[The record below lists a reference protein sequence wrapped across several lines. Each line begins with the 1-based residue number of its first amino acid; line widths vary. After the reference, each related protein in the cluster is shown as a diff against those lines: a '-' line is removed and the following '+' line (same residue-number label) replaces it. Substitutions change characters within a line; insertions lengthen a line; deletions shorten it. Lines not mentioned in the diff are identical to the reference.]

1 VVEKI
6 IAARQEV
13 EVRLTAPVGP
23 PLRPVVA
30 EVRRQLDELV
40 YPGFVLDTGAGQLPQ
55 LPRYLTAMARRL
67 DDAAADLARDRDR
80 QAQVEVALRDLDE
93 LRAKLADRVD
103 PEQLAGLRWMIEEFR
118 VSLFA
123 QQLGTAH
130 PVSVRRIQHA
140 MDDVEDAVAGRTQSS
155 ASAASG
161 SPAK

>member
-1 VVEKI
+1 MRS
-6 IAARQEV
+6 AQEV
-13 EVRLTAPVGP
+13 EVRLAAPAGP

-55 LPRYLTAMARRL
+55 LPRYLRAMAQRL
-67 DDAAADLARDRDR
+67 DDAAANLPRDRDR
-80 QAQVEVALRDLDE
+80 QAQVEVVLRDLDE
-93 LRAKLADRVD
+93 LRTKLADRVD

-123 QQLGTAH
+123 QKLGTAH
-130 PVSVRRIQHA
+130 PVSVRRIQQA
-140 MDDVEDAVAGRTQSS
+140 MDDVEDAVAGGSQSS

>member
-1 VVEKI
+1 
-6 IAARQEV
+6 
-13 EVRLTAPVGP
+13 
-23 PLRPVVA
+23 
-30 EVRRQLDELV
+30 
-40 YPGFVLDTGAGQLPQ
+40 VLDTGAGQLPQ
-55 LPRYLTAMARRL
+55 LPRYLTAMTRRL
-67 DDAAADLARDRDR
+67 DDAAANLARDRDR
-80 QAQVEVALRDLDE
+80 QAQVEVVLRDLDE
-93 LRAKLADRVD
+93 LRTKLADRVD

-140 MDDVEDAVAGRTQSS
+140 MDDVEDAVVGGPQPPVS